1 MADPHSFPSD
11 RTVVG
16 WLTPSYSMNI
26 VPFED
31 DFGQPSYQTSIQ
43 EPLFASTNASLIPF
57 DFSDE
62 ADLDFGQQGVT
73 IDMAA
78 HTSKSTPSP
87 ASMNERDNGFTLEP
101 LQNGAQ
107 YTTIQVQQMPPLA
120 PLARQ
125 QSGNTEASSSSSS
138 KSFVITT
145 PPSEKELV
153 YESSPSPTSQEISKA
168 PPDSMKTP
176 CRFKW
181 TLPKRVSL
189 YVVPMVFLLTSRL
202 SVGRR
207 RAIRLRVIEQSRR
220 PLVPESMVRK
230 RDLLSRMTK

>member
-1 MADPHSFPSD
+1 MADPHSFQSD

-16 WLTPSYSMNI
+16 WPAPPYSMSTA
-26 VPFED
+26 PFED
-31 DFGQPSYQTSIQ
+31 DFGQESYPTSIQ
-43 EPLFASTNASLIPF
+43 EPLFTSTNPSLDAF
-57 DFSDE
+57 DFSDI

-73 IDMAA
+73 IDISA
-78 HTSKSTPSP
+78 HTSKSTSSP
-87 ASMNERDNGFTLEP
+87 ASMNERDNGYTIEP
-101 LQNGAQ
+101 LQNAAQ
-107 YTTIQVQQMPPLA
+107 YTTIQVQQMPQLA

-125 QSGNTEASSSSSS
+125 QSINTEASSSPSS
-138 KSFVITT
+138 KSFIITT

-153 YESSPSPTSQEISKA
+153 YDSSPSPTSQEIVKA

-189 YVVPMVFLLTSRL
+189 YAVSIVFLLTSRL
-202 SVGRR
+202 SIGGR

-220 PLVPESMVRK
+220 PPVLESTVRK
-230 RDLLSRMTK
+230 RDLLSRIKT